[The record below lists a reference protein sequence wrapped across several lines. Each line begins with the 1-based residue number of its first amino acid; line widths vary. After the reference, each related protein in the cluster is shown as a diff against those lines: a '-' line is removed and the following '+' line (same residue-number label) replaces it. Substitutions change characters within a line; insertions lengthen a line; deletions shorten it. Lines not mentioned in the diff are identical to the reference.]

1 MKHIVGPWVIS
12 VFEVYCLL
20 LLASVQILL
29 FTLRY
34 FHNPEFIPVQDTW
47 LTLCTVLTSAR
58 SMHFRTFY
66 KVLKS

>member
-1 MKHIVGPWVIS
+1 MKHIVGPWVNS
-12 VFEVYCLL
+12 VFDVYYLF

-29 FTLRY
+29 FTLKY
-34 FHNPEFIPVQDTW
+34 FSQSKIYP
-47 LTLCTVLTSAR
+47 CTGHMAYIVYMVSVR